1 VPTFNRGRPLEGTLK
16 YLLANKPDGFDALEI
31 IVVDDGSFVPA
42 REVVEPRALDILEH
56 QSLLWLRQKNAGPA
70 RARNTGFRK
79 ASGEIV
85 LFLDDDILAPP
96 DLVKAHVSVHRSR
109 PGAVVFGFCPFAPG
123 RKTFFRTFLERESD
137 CTEQTTAP
145 EVLVPARI
153 VASGQI
159 SFQRGLFASSED
171 VYSSDLVTPAAEEY
185 ELTFR
190 LRKRGVPI
198 LTAPRIVAWHDQPVD
213 LETYCRAQYKHG
225 LGCGEAVAKKPYL
238 LGLDEL
244 SSIIEATGAA
254 RADFRRRHAPRRALK
269 WVISRKPVSSAI
281 LRVASTFDNVPMPT
295 VLRHAAYRTAI
306 SSHFIAGVRDG
317 VSLFG
322 RRG

>member
-1 VPTFNRGRPLEGTLK
+1 MVIPTFNRGSPLEETLK
-16 YLLANKPDGFDALEI
+16 YLLANKSDGFDALEI

-42 REVVEPRALDILEH
+42 REVVEPRALDVLEH

-85 LFLDDDILAPP
+85 LFLDDDILASP
-96 DLVKAHVSVHRSR
+96 DLIKAHVSAHRSR
-109 PGAVVFGFCPFAPG
+109 PGAVIFGFCPFAPG
-123 RKTFFRTFLERESD
+123 RRTPFRTFVGRERD
-137 CTEQTTAP
+137 FTEQSTT
-145 EVLVPARI
+145 LVPARI

-159 SFQRGLFASSED
+159 SFERSLFASGED

-185 ELTFR
+185 ELTYR
-190 LRKRGVPI
+190 LRKRGLPI
-198 LTAPRIVAWHDQPVD
+198 LAAPGIVAWHDQSVS

-238 LGLDEL
+238 LELGEL
-244 SSIIEATGAA
+244 SRIIQATGAA
-254 RADFRRRHAPRRALK
+254 CAEFSRGHAPKRALK
-269 WVISRKPVSSAI
+269 WVISRKPVKSAI
-281 LRVASTFDNVPMPT
+281 LRVASTFDSVPMPT